1 MKKNQKVNDA
11 FDVALGKV
19 IRRHRK
25 TCGLSMRDLGD
36 RVGLTHQMI
45 SLYELGNAAITVKT
59 LKGICEC
66 LDITYPNA
74 IREAVQLMEEGDD
87 H

>member
-1 MKKNQKVNDA
+1 MKINQKVNDA
-11 FDVALGKV
+11 FDIALGKV
-19 IRRHRK
+19 IRKHRK
-25 TCGLSMRDLGD
+25 TCRYTMEQIGD
-36 RVGLTHQMI
+36 KVGVTGQMI
-45 SLYELGNAAITVKT
+45 SLYELGKAAITVQT
-59 LKGICEC
+59 LKSICEY